1 MPNEPHVLIAGG
13 GSLGNVYPGLS
24 IARRFLQR
32 VPDAKITLAGD
43 GRAIERHTVSAFGLA
58 YATIPRAESPT
69 GVLSAPGYV
78 TRNAAG
84 WCVSHW
90 LLREQ
95 EIDLVISL
103 GGHAAGPIVR
113 AARASGVPY
122 VILEQNSLPTPA
134 TLSATRDARL
144 VCLAHEETAPRLP
157 FGAPALYTGG
167 VGRPGFEDAFG
178 DERPGWRPPFTAE
191 TGRPRLVVLGGVGGA
206 SSLNASMPRAAAQL
220 GDALADWQIVHQTG
234 DGWLTETERRYQQA
248 GVEAVAVTYIDE
260 LGHLARETDLVICR
274 PSGSALA
281 ELALAGL
288 PAALVPDSRRRD
300 TLHQENARLAELR
313 FGCPVIRESEGDF
326 SKNLAEH
333 LAPLLIDSAGRERIA
348 ERFAMSSQPH
358 AATVIAEACCG
369 VLGVAAPSGAG
380 LRHAA

>member
-1 MPNEPHVLIAGG
+1 MSNEPHVLIAGG

-32 VPDAKITLAGD
+32 VPNAKITLAGD

-58 YATIPRAESPT
+58 YATIPRADSPQ

-78 TRNAAG
+78 ASNAAG

-103 GGHAAGPIVR
+103 GGHAAGPVVR

-122 VILEQNSLPTPA
+122 VIIEQNCLPTPA
-134 TLSATRDARL
+134 TLAATRDARL
-144 VCLAHEETAPRLP
+144 VCVAHEESAPRLP
-157 FGAPALYTGG
+157 MGAPVLYTGG

-178 DERPGWRPPFTAE
+178 DGSSGWRQPEPNEA
-191 TGRPRLVVLGGVGGA
+191 GRPRLVVLGGVGGA
-206 SSLNASMPRAAAQL
+206 TSLNASMPQAASRL
-220 GDALADWQIVHQTG
+220 GEALSGWQIVHQTG
-234 DGWLTETERRYQQA
+234 DGWLTETERRYQEA

-260 LGHLARETDLVICR
+260 LAHLARETDLVVCR

-281 ELALAGL
+281 ELSLAGI

-300 TLHQENARLAELR
+300 ALHQENARLAELR
-313 FGCPVIRESEGDF
+313 YGCPVVQESEGDF
-326 SKNLAEH
+326 SKRLAEQ
-333 LAPLLIDSAGRERIA
+333 LAPLLIDSASRQRIA
-348 ERFAMSSQPH
+348 ERLAKNSQPH
-358 AATVIAEACCG
+358 AASVIAEACCS
-369 VLGVAAPSGAG
+369 VLGVAAPGGQG
-380 LRHAA
+380 LRRAA